1 MFIFNFFVVQPLL
14 ILGLYYTCF
23 DHVQGVENVMTVYV
37 TFSCILEIF
46 LFIADAGYN
55 RCSPK
60 WRIYYSLV
68 FHTIFSFV
76 FIFYGYFWIG
86 VVSLVSTFISAVNHE
101 NTYQKIKG
109 VSLFS

>member
-14 ILGLYYTCF
+14 ILGWYYTCIE
-23 DHVQGVENVMTVYV
+23 HIQGVENVVTVYV
-37 TFSCILEIF
+37 TFFCVLEI
-46 LFIADAGYN
+46 LLLIADTGYKK
-55 RCSPK
+55 CLPK
-60 WRIYYSLV
+60 WRVYYSLI
-68 FHTIFSFV
+68 FHTIFSFI

-86 VVSLVSTFISAVNHE
+86 ITSLISTFGSAVNHE